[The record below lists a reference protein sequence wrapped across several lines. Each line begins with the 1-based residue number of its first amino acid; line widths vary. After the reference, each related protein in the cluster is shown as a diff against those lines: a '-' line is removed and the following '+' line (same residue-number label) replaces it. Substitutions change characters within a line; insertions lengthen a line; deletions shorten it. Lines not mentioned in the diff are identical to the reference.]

1 MASNDTPMMI
11 QYNKL
16 KAENKGSVLFFRLG
30 DFYEMFNQDA
40 VEVSKM
46 LNITLTKR
54 GGIQMCGI
62 PYHSAPNY
70 IGRLLSQG
78 QKIAICEQTAMPVG
92 GKGIAT
98 REVVEIITPGTIVDE
113 KFLDSASNNYL
124 AAFGGSEKGLSFSY
138 VDLSTGEF
146 KTTSFDW
153 AERGDKLRKEIARVF
168 PKEIIIQETLLEDRI
183 LEQIL
188 SSGTYV
194 LNRYPEWSFQLDT
207 SVERLKQQFEVNTLK
222 GFGFTEFD
230 ISLLAPGVI
239 LEYISE
245 KSKSMLPHL
254 RTLKFYTDSDY
265 LNLDESTQKNLEIVR
280 NLQDNTKNYTLL
292 DVLDFTQSPM
302 GGRNIRRWL
311 THPLKDLKE
320 IKQRQDKVEYL
331 YISQSLLSSLREKL
345 NKILDIERLSS
356 RVAMDKAHGKDLI
369 AIKNS
374 LKESLEIDLTLD
386 EWDDFSLFN
395 DSNQRIE
402 IELIFSVIEEAIH
415 DEPSILLTEG
425 NLIKD
430 GFNSEIDRYRNM
442 KNHSKSILE
451 EYLTEEKQKT
461 GINNLKIKYNKILGY
476 FFDVSKSNVAQVP
489 DNYIRRQSLVNG
501 ERFTTEKLNSFE
513 VEINSAHSK
522 LVELEKKLFLDIRD
536 NVKSKIEF
544 LMDLSIN
551 LGDLDTL
558 QSFTYSATVH
568 GYIRPDLNNSGELD
582 IVNGRHPVVEAHLPQ
597 GEFISN
603 DILINCKKRNFALIT
618 GPNMAGKSTYLRQVA
633 LIVLM
638 AQTGSF
644 VPADSAKIS
653 VVDRIFCRVGASDNL
668 ARGESTFLV
677 EMNETANILRSATKK
692 SLIIMDEV
700 GRGTSTNDGLSIAW
714 AICEYILE
722 NIQAKTL
729 FATHYHELTELK
741 EANMF
746 NLSMAVKET
755 GKDILFLKK
764 VINGASNNSYG
775 IHVAK
780 IAGVPEQV
788 IDRANSLL
796 EHISD
801 DNTQLKEVPKKA
813 AKKSLYSQE
822 LFPSEEYI
830 LNAIKGIDFN
840 NTTPLEALNFVS
852 KWQKELKSEI
862 L

>member
-1 MASNDTPMMI
+1 MASNDTPMMK
-11 QYNKL
+11 QYNQL
-16 KAENKGSVLFFRLG
+16 KAENRGSVLFFRLG

-70 IGRLLSQG
+70 IGRLLAQG
-78 QKIAICEQTAMPVG
+78 QKIAICEQTQMPVG
-92 GKGIAT
+92 GKGIAK

-138 VDLSTGEF
+138 IDLSTGEF
-146 KTTSFDW
+146 RTTSFNWDQR
-153 AERGDKLRKEIARVF
+153 ADKLRKEISRIS
-168 PKEIIIQETLLEDRI
+168 PKEIIIQETLLDDNV
-183 LEQIL
+183 LGQIL
-188 SSGTYV
+188 NNGIYL

-207 SVERLKQQFEVNTLK
+207 SVERLKNQFEVNTLK
-222 GFGFTEFD
+222 GFGFEDDD
-230 ISLLAPGVI
+230 IALLTPGVI

-254 RTLKFYTDSDY
+254 RSLKYYTDNDY
-265 LNLDESTQKNLEIVR
+265 LNLDESTQKNLEIIR

-292 DVLDFTQSPM
+292 DVLDFTMSPM

-311 THPLKDLKE
+311 THPLKDLDE
-320 IKQRQDKVEYL
+320 ITSRQEKVEYL
-331 YISQSLLSSLREKL
+331 YSSQPLLTDLRERL
-345 NKILDIERLSS
+345 SNILDIERLTS
-356 RVAMDKAHGKDLI
+356 RVAMDKAHGKDLY
-369 AIKNS
+369 AIKKS
-374 LKESLEIDLTLD
+374 IKEALDIDLILEEWTL
-386 EWDDFSLFN
+386 FSLF
-395 DSNQRIE
+395 DDKEQRVTIE
-402 IELIFSVIEEAIH
+402 RIYDLLEESI
-415 DEPSILLTEG
+415 DEEPSVLLTEG
-425 NLIKD
+425 KLIKE
-430 GFNSEIDRYRNM
+430 GYNSEVDRYRNM
-442 KNHSKSILE
+442 KLHSKSILD
-451 EYLTEEKQKT
+451 EYLSQEKGRT

-489 DNYIRRQSLVNG
+489 ADYIRRQSLVNG
-501 ERFTTEKLNSFE
+501 ERFTTEKLNSLE

-522 LVELEKKLFLDIRD
+522 VVDLEKALFLNIREKVKEDIIYLLELS
-536 NVKSKIEF
+536 SKIGE
-544 LMDLSIN
+544 
-551 LGDLDTL
+551 LDTL
-558 QSFTYSATVH
+558 QSFSYSAIVH
-568 GYIRPDLNNSGELD
+568 GYSKPELCAD
-582 IVNGRHPVVEAHLPQ
+582 GVLQIINGRHAVVEAHLPQ

-603 DILINCKKRNFALIT
+603 NINIGSDNRHFALIT

-644 VPADSAKIS
+644 VPADSAKIG

-677 EMNETANILRSATKK
+677 EMNETANILRSATSD
-692 SLIIMDEV
+692 SLVIMDEV

-722 NIQAKTL
+722 NIKAKTL

-741 EANMF
+741 DENIF

-755 GKDILFLKK
+755 GKDILFLRK
-764 VINGASNNSYG
+764 VIEGASSNSYG

-780 IAGVPEQV
+780 LAGIPNQV
-788 IDRANSLL
+788 IERATSLL
-796 EHISD
+796 GHISQGATD
-801 DNTQLKEVPKKA
+801 LKQLPKKA
-813 AKKSLYSQE
+813 TKKNLYVQE
-822 LFPSEEYI
+822 LFASEEYI

-840 NTTPLEALNFVS
+840 NITPLEALNYVS
-852 KWQKELKSEI
+852 KWQKELKDE
-862 L
+862 